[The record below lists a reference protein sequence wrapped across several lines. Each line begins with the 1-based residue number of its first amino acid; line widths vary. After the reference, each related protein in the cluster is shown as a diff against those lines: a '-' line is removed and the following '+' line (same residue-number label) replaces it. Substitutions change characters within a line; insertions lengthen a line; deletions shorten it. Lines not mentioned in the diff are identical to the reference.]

1 MYLPYNEFSNLV
13 KEPLAMNFIFNVSPD
28 NMDNFESFLKDY
40 TTSLNPIMNYDSKTL
55 FLNKFKDMQN
65 LILILG
71 GSLSIIIGLI
81 GLLNFINSILT
92 TIIARKKEFAIL
104 QSIGMTNKQ
113 LLRLLIYEGLIYSG
127 ITSLMSIILGS
138 LFSFVILKKLLNNM
152 WFTNYSFTLYP
163 LLITIPL
170 IAVISI
176 IIPLIIYRFSSN
188 ESVVEKLK
196 ELD

>member
-1 MYLPYNEFSNLV
+1 
-13 KEPLAMNFIFNVSPD
+13 
-28 NMDNFESFLKDY
+28 
-40 TTSLNPIMNYDSKTL
+40 
-55 FLNKFKDMQN
+55 MQN

-113 LLRLLIYEGLIYSG
+113 LLRLLIYEGLLYSG